1 MKKKDIKVEF
11 TTEYAKELTF
21 GKDYTKLSDQLLI
34 LGEQHH
40 RMFRLTGQVDFIIH
54 DSPFIM
60 GVVYILDD
68 PHLPKDIYVQLVLS
82 MFNSYE
88 NMNIFIERDTEN
100 IQYQEY
106 GRRQNLQEAIQKDN
120 EIKDLL
126 DEHKIDYI
134 TIKAGKKCLKKIL
147 KEVKKANNGK

>member
-11 TTEYAKELTF
+11 TSEYAKELTF

-40 RMFRLTGQVDFIIH
+40 RSFRLNGQVDYIIH

-68 PHLPKDIYVQLVLS
+68 PHLPKDLYIQLVLAI
-82 MFNSYE
+82 FNSYE
-88 NMNIFIERDTEN
+88 NLNIFIERDVEN

-106 GRRQNLQEAIQKDN
+106 GRRQTLEEAIQKDN
-120 EIKDLL
+120 EIKALL
-126 DEHKIDYI
+126 DDNNIEYI

-147 KEVKKANNGK
+147 KEIKRIENGK